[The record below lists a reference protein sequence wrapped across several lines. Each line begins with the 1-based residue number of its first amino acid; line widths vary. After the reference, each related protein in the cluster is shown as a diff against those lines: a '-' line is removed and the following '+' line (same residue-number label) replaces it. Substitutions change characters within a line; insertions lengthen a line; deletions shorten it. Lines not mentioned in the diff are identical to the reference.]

1 MFLLRNASSGSR
13 SAKEMKPKT
22 SHPSMGEAAAVFTL
36 PARLGLDLRHTVP
49 FCLAEGLTPVYIA
62 VLLWTLMPGEAAIS
76 CIRFA

>member
-1 MFLLRNASSGSR
+1 
-13 SAKEMKPKT
+13 
-22 SHPSMGEAAAVFTL
+22 MGEAAAVFTL

-62 VLLWTLMPGEAAIS
+62 ALLWTLMPGEAAIS